1 MIGLGVFSIIAKI
14 SEIAGLDKLLKIIGF
29 LARGGQKRAQFFAA
43 FLRQRFKHFFFIGE
57 IIIKRAGRQS
67 GAADNITHGRP
78 AISQFRKHGARR
90 L

>member
-1 MIGLGVFSIIAKI
+1 MIGLGVLRIIAEI
-14 SEIAGLDKLLKIIGF
+14 SEIAGLDKLLKIISL
-29 LARGGQKRAQFFAA
+29 LARGGQKGTQFFAT
-43 FLRQRFKHFFFIGE
+43 FLRQRLKHFFLIDE